1 MGSSGLPEAEA
12 RRPRPK
18 CDGKMKLRERMHI
31 MIAGCREQHELGDVI
46 QVVAILGA
54 ESGISVFLSF
64 FLLFF
69 VFTSENMMRA
79 YTEET

>member
-1 MGSSGLPEAEA
+1 
-12 RRPRPK
+12 
-18 CDGKMKLRERMHI
+18 MHI